1 MADLTFPLDIPD
13 VTILET
19 EINDQGDYIIT
30 VESTWQNTH
39 CRQCGREISQFHG
52 YDKWITVRHLSIL
65 GHRVYIR
72 LQPKRYRCPY
82 CDGRPTTTQQ
92 LDWYNVRSGQTIAYE
107 KHLLL
112 QLVNSTVIDVSRKE
126 AIGYDAIVGVLN
138 RYIDAA
144 IDWNSL
150 DELGTI
156 GVDEIALHKGRTNYV
171 AIITSRQDRGQVILL
186 AVLPDRKK
194 ETVRAFF
201 DSIPARLRPTIHAVC
216 SDMWEAYTNAAQEYA
231 AAHADVTLE
240 VVVDRF
246 HVARNYR
253 DAVDQLRK
261 RVCRDLKKTLPKT
274 DYEDI
279 KHVMW
284 ACRKNHA
291 DLTVEERPKLL
302 RLFELAPELKRAYT
316 LREEL
321 TAIFELPLTKDQAEL
336 RLRKWQ
342 AKVERSGLTC
352 FDAFLK
358 TLTNWFDQITNYFVR
373 RLTSSFVEGFNNRLK
388 TLKRRCYGLGI
399 GHLFRRLRLDL
410 GGYSRFANPHIQA

>member
-1 MADLTFPLDIPD
+1 MADITFPLDIPD

-19 EINDQGDYIIT
+19 EINKQGDYIIT
-30 VESTWQNTH
+30 VESTWQSTR

-52 YDKWITVRHLSIL
+52 YDKWITLRHLSIL
-65 GHRVYIR
+65 GRRVYIK

-82 CDGRPTTTQQ
+82 CDDGPTTTQQ
-92 LDWYNVRSGQTIAYE
+92 LEWYNARSGQTMAYE

-112 QLVNSTVIDVSRKE
+112 QLVNSTVSDVSRKE
-126 AIGYDAIVGVLN
+126 AIGYDAVVGVLN
-138 RYIDAA
+138 RYIDAEM
-144 IDWNSL
+144 DWDSL
-150 DELGTI
+150 RELGTI
-156 GVDEIALHKGRTNYV
+156 GVDEIALHKGRTSYV
-171 AIITSRQDRGQVILL
+171 AIITSQQDSGQVILL

-216 SDMWEAYTNAAQEYA
+216 TDMWEAYANAAQEYA
-231 AAHADVTLE
+231 AAQADVTLA
-240 VVVDRF
+240 VIVDRF

-253 DAVDQLRK
+253 NAVDQLRK
-261 RVCRDLKKTLPKT
+261 RVCRDLKKTLPKAT
-274 DYEDI
+274 YEDI
-279 KHVMW
+279 KQVMW

-291 DLTVEERPKLL
+291 DLTTEERPKLL
-302 RLFELAPELKRAYT
+302 RLFELAPEFKLAYT

-321 TAIFELPLTKDQAEL
+321 TAIFDLPLSKDQAVH

-342 AKVERSGLTC
+342 TKVECSELTC

-358 TLTNWFDQITNYFVR
+358 TLTNWFDEITNYFVR
-373 RLTSSFVEGFNNRLK
+373 RLTSGFVEGFNNRLK

-410 GGYSRFANPHIQA
+410 SGYSRFANSHMQA

>member
-1 MADLTFPLDIPD
+1 MADITFPLDIPD

-19 EINDQGDYIIT
+19 EINQHGDYIIT
-30 VESTWQNTH
+30 VESIWQSTQ
-39 CRQCGREISQFHG
+39 CRKCKREISQFHG
-52 YDKWITVRHLSIL
+52 YDQEITVRHLSIL
-65 GHRVYIR
+65 GRRVYIK

-82 CDGRPTTTQQ
+82 CDGKPTTTQQ
-92 LDWYNVRSGQTIAYE
+92 LDWYNARSGQTIAYE

-112 QLVNSTVIDVSRKE
+112 QLVNSTVRDVSRKE
-126 AIGYDAIVGVLN
+126 GIGYDAVVGVLN
-138 RYIDAA
+138 RYIDAE
-144 IDWNSL
+144 IDWDNL

-156 GVDEIALHKGRTNYV
+156 GIDEIALHKGRNSYV
-171 AIITSRQDRGQVILL
+171 AVITSQQTNGQVTLL

-194 ETVRAFF
+194 ATVRAFF
-201 DSIPARLRPTIHAVC
+201 DGIPARLRPTIHSVC
-216 SDMWEAYTNAAQEYA
+216 TDMWEAYTNAAQDYA
-231 AAHADVTLE
+231 AAHADVTLD

-253 DAVDQLRK
+253 NAVDQLRK
-261 RVCRDLKKTLPKT
+261 RVCRDLKKTLPKA

-279 KHVMW
+279 KQVMW

-291 DLTVEERPKLL
+291 NLTAEERPKLL
-302 RLFELAPELKRAYT
+302 RLFELAPDFKLAYT

-321 TAIFELPLTKDQAEL
+321 TAIFDLPLSKDQAVH

-342 AKVERSGLTC
+342 TKVEHSGLTC

-358 TLTNWFDQITNYFVR
+358 TLTNWFDEITNYFAR

-410 GGYSRFANPHIQA
+410 SGYTRFAGTHIQE

>member
-19 EINDQGDYIIT
+19 EINQHGDYIIT
-30 VESTWQNTH
+30 VESIWQSTQ
-39 CRQCGREISQFHG
+39 CRKCKREISQFHG
-52 YDKWITVRHLSIL
+52 YDQEITVRHLSIL
-65 GHRVYIR
+65 GRRVYIK

-82 CDGRPTTTQQ
+82 CDGKPTTTQQ
-92 LDWYNVRSGQTIAYE
+92 LDWYNARSGQTIAYE

-112 QLVNSTVIDVSRKE
+112 QLVNSTMRDVSRKE
-126 AIGYDAIVGVLN
+126 GIGYDAVVGVLN
-138 RYIDAA
+138 RYIDAE
-144 IDWNSL
+144 IDWDNL

-156 GVDEIALHKGRTNYV
+156 GIDEIALHKGRNSYV
-171 AIITSRQDRGQVILL
+171 AVITSQQTNGQVTLL
-186 AVLPDRKK
+186 AGLPDRKK
-194 ETVRAFF
+194 ATVRAFF
-201 DSIPARLRPTIHAVC
+201 DGIPARLRPTIHSVC
-216 SDMWEAYTNAAQEYA
+216 TDMWEAYTNAAQDYA
-231 AAHADVTLE
+231 AAHADVTLD

-253 DAVDQLRK
+253 NAVDQLRK
-261 RVCRDLKKTLPKT
+261 RVCRDLKKTLPKA

-279 KHVMW
+279 KQVMW

-291 DLTVEERPKLL
+291 NLTAEERPKLL
-302 RLFELAPELKRAYT
+302 RLFELAPDFKLAYT

-321 TAIFELPLTKDQAEL
+321 TAIFDLPLSKDQAVH

-342 AKVERSGLTC
+342 TKVEHSGLTC

-358 TLTNWFDQITNYFVR
+358 TLTNWFDEITNYFAR

-410 GGYSRFANPHIQA
+410 SGYTRFAGTHIQE